1 MQPSSEARQPDGLIC
16 GMCGKYLHVPYTL
29 PCKHSYC
36 LEPCLVARPNQTE
49 VKCSRCNR
57 LYPLGFA
64 ASNTVLEKRIRQ
76 HYIEERRSC
85 VATCNVCQHP
95 APALRDCQHCAARVC
110 SSCWDSHYVKVVT
123 SVTESISALLEK
135 KKDLEEVR
143 NLLRARSHRE
153 ASHLRKFIE
162 QATLV
167 LRNACNKS
175 LNLSTANLNNL
186 YAEHRARLN
195 ASKGV
200 VCNIRELIKKQLIPL
215 MTLDTLLNMRDAL
228 EGVSSIAKRTSE
240 GLDACRKRPNL
251 SVDRSFT
258 GALDTLLLI
267 DAAHHAES
275 KHRLRLCRRRAAR
288 STSLREP
295 KNFSDPKS
303 LSPPSLASPRPLI
316 PASHAEGR
324 QKVFVGG
331 ISWKT
336 TTDSLQSAFSKL
348 GPIRKVD
355 VYPTRGFAIVE
366 FERPEM
372 AELVVSARWH
382 TVDDKRVEI
391 QPYMPRKNANKS
403 SDKQK
408 TLSRISSTSSAVE
421 TLGLTG
427 DRPMEDIPCR
437 RLYGST
443 SHILSSQRLG
453 HIPAPREKPETAG
466 SGVAY
471 TNAVS
476 AITNARKLM
485 IWGIGGGTTHA
496 TLRDYFINY
505 GAVDHVSV
513 TRTEAWVV
521 FKNANTV
528 NLVLATQPHF
538 IRGRQ
543 LFLSKPDGKATFL
556 VGKEATSTDAKTGH
570 QLVVDGLP
578 PLPRENDIRS
588 LFGRFGTITEV
599 RVDENAHRAFV
610 DFSTAEALQRA
621 LAATPPRLK
630 GMNLRVSL
638 PAIHEYNTDVQVKKT
653 DIQDSG
659 VSDSI
664 KWNRASVQSVDRVES
679 DTKSELEKSSDGE
692 SKAGNSVHQDGGVP
706 DPSTLIGDSVQNTER
721 KELEPE
727 NKPKKWPTN
736 GCLLQ

>member
-1 MQPSSEARQPDGLIC
+1 MQPSPEAGQSDGLIC
-16 GMCGKYLHVPYTL
+16 GMCGNLHVPYTL
-29 PCKHSYC
+29 PCEHSYC

-49 VKCSRCNR
+49 VKCFRCNR
-57 LYPLGFA
+57 LYPLGLA
-64 ASNTVLEKRIRQ
+64 TRNAVLERQ
-76 HYIEERRSC
+76 VTKHYIEERRSF

-95 APALRDCQHCAARVC
+95 APALRDCQHCAVRVC

-123 SVTESISALLEK
+123 SVTESIRVLLEK

-143 NLLRARSHRE
+143 NLLKARSHGE

-186 YAEHRARLN
+186 FAEHRARLN
-195 ASKGV
+195 ASKGA
-200 VCNIRELIKKQLIPL
+200 VCNIRELIKKYAGRKQLIPL
-215 MTLDTLLNMRDAL
+215 MTLDTLLDMRDAL

-240 GLDACRKRPNL
+240 GLDACTKRPNL
-251 SVDRSFT
+251 RVDRSLT
-258 GALDTLLLI
+258 GALDTLSLI
-267 DAAHHAES
+267 DVAHQAES
-275 KHRLRLCRRRAAR
+275 KHRRRQRAAK
-288 STSLREP
+288 SKSLREP
-295 KNFSDPKS
+295 KNCSDPKS
-303 LSPPSLASPRPLI
+303 LSPPSLPSPRPLT
-316 PASHAEGR
+316 PASPAEGR

-366 FERPEM
+366 FERPET
-372 AELVVSARWH
+372 AELVVSAHWH

-391 QPYMPRKNANKS
+391 RPYIPRKNAKKS
-403 SDKQK
+403 SDKPK
-408 TLSRISSTSSAVE
+408 

-427 DRPMEDIPCR
+427 DQPLEDISYR
-437 RLYGST
+437 KLYDST

-466 SGVAY
+466 SGVTY

-485 IWGIGGGTTHA
+485 MRGIGEGTTHA
-496 TLRDYFINY
+496 ALRDYFINY
-505 GAVDHVSV
+505 GAVDHASI
-513 TRTEAWVV
+513 TGTEAWVV

-543 LFLSKPDGKATFL
+543 LFLSKPDEEATSL
-556 VGKEATSTDAKTGH
+556 VGKEATFTGAKTGH

-599 RVDENAHRAFV
+599 RVDENVHRAFV
-610 DFSTAEALQRA
+610 DFSTAEALQGA

-638 PAIHEYNTDVQVKKT
+638 PEDHEYNSDVQVKKADT
-653 DIQDSG
+653 PFQDSG
-659 VSDSI
+659 VSDAI
-664 KWNRASVQSVDRVES
+664 KWNRASVQCLSGAES
-679 DTKSELEKSSDGE
+679 ETKRELEKSSDGK

-721 KELEPE
+721 KEPEPE
-727 NKPKKWPTN
+727 SEPKKWQVLA
-736 GCLLQ
+736 CIVLLQGCKDK